1 MNQIRTAIIGF
12 GTSGRVFHAPLI
24 EAEPR
29 FHLDAVV
36 TPAREHAQAVEARY
50 PGTTVIEAVE
60 DLWARAADF
69 DLVVISSPN
78 DTHAVFAQQAVA
90 AGLNVVLEKP
100 VAVTVAE
107 AEAVVAAAAAKGVLL
122 TVFQNRRWDGDF
134 LTLKRVIDSGA
145 LGTIHQFESAFEW
158 FQPERSAHFKD
169 SAPSMAGGGIVYDLG
184 PHVIDQ
190 AIQLFGDVLDVHAE
204 LDGRRPGATNDDDS
218 FVTLHHAN
226 GVRSRLWMSAIAPV
240 SRPRFRVV
248 GSRAVFTSYGLDP
261 QEPQLI
267 GGAKPGD
274 PGFGVHADGR
284 TATVGGPDFESSEVL
299 EPGRYLGFYEALA
312 DALAGTGP
320 VPVDPADSIRG
331 LQLIQEAVANAR

>member
-29 FHLDAVV
+29 FRLDAVV
-36 TPAREHAQAVEARY
+36 TPTPEHAEAVEARY
-50 PGTTVIEAVE
+50 PGTTVIRAVE

-78 DTHAVFAQQAVA
+78 DTHASFAQQAIA

-100 VAVTVAE
+100 IAVTVAE
-107 AEAVVAAAAAKGVLL
+107 AEAVVEAAAAKGVVL

-134 LTLKRVIDSGA
+134 LTVRRVIDSGA

-158 FQPERSAHFKD
+158 FKPERGAHFKD
-169 SAPSMAGGGIVYDLG
+169 SVASAAGGGIVYDLG
-184 PHVIDQ
+184 PHVFDQ
-190 AIQLFGDVLDVHAE
+190 AIQLFGDVVEVHAE
-204 LDGRRPGATNDDDS
+204 LDGRRPGAANDDDS
-218 FVTLHHAN
+218 FVTLHHAK

-267 GGAKPGD
+267 AGAKPGD
-274 PGFGVHADGR
+274 AGFGVHADGR
-284 TATVGGPDFESSEVL
+284 TATVAGPRFEDPEEL
-299 EPGRYLGFYEALA
+299 EPGQYLAFYRALG
-312 DALAGTGP
+312 DALQGTGP

-331 LQLIQEAVANAR
+331 LQLIQEAVASAR